1 MTDLSKA
8 FDCIPHEILMAK
20 LNTQGPD
27 ETSLIMIISYL
38 KSRAQTNKVGSLFSE
53 LLNII
58 YGVSQGSIIGPLLSI
73 IYICDLF
80 IVNKG
85 VTFSSYADNTTPFIT
100 GMSFEQ
106 IILELD
112 SISTDF
118 SQRSMNNNLKANAG
132 KFDLFLSPYADQTI
146 TVKNYVI
153 KSKGFEELLGVKTES
168 SNFEEYILSLF
179 KKTNHKLHPL
189 SHVCKYMTMN
199 KGRILM
205 KSFIVTQFDY
215 CRLIRM
221 IRNRGLN
228 NKINHMQ
235 ERILRK
241 VRDDYSSSFEDLLNK
256 DKSVLFINVTFNN

>member
-8 FDCIPHEILMAK
+8 FNCIPQEILIAK
-20 LNTQGPD
+20 QIAQGSD
-27 ETSLIMIISYL
+27 ETSLIVIVSYL

-58 YGVSQGSIIGPLLSI
+58 YGVSQGAIIGPLLCI

-85 VTFSSYADNTTPFIT
+85 VNFSSYADNTTPFIT

-106 IILELD
+106 IIIELD
-112 SISTDF
+112 SILTDF

-132 KFDLFLSPYADQTI
+132 KSNLFVSRYADQTI
-146 TVKNYVI
+146 IFKNYVI
-153 KSKGFEELLGVKTES
+153 KSKGFEVLLGVRTDS

-179 KKTNHKLHPL
+179 KKTNHKLDPL

-205 KSFIVTQFDY
+205 KSFIVTQFNY

-228 NKINHMQ
+228 NKINHIQ
-235 ERILRK
+235 ERILRI
-241 VRDDYSSSFEDLLNK
+241 VSDDYSSSFEDLLNK

>member
-1 MTDLSKA
+1 MSDYFNDVLWKYQCGLQKGFGGQNFLLDMIETIWKTLDNHGVFGGVMTDLSKA

-27 ETSLIMIISYL
+27 ETSLIVIISYL

-85 VTFSSYADNTTPFIT
+85 VNFSSYADNTTPFVT

-112 SISTDF
+112 SILTDF

-132 KFDLFLSPYADQTI
+132 KFNLFLSPYADQTI
-146 TVKNYVI
+146 TIKNYVI
-153 KSKGFEELLGVKTES
+153 K
-168 SNFEEYILSLF
+168 
-179 KKTNHKLHPL
+179 
-189 SHVCKYMTMN
+189 
-199 KGRILM
+199 
-205 KSFIVTQFDY
+205 
-215 CRLIRM
+215 
-221 IRNRGLN
+221 
-228 NKINHMQ
+228 
-235 ERILRK
+235 
-241 VRDDYSSSFEDLLNK
+241 
-256 DKSVLFINVTFNN
+256 